1 MLTIVEIFDGYLQ
14 AALGKVAFSYGLA
27 KLFVGEKRQKDF
39 TFLTDET
46 QESSPRISLTFFK
59 IGIADNNC
67 FDGRILNFRIA
78 LATVIPSTSKDT
90 SLIDGLRSRRA
101 IKPVDRHA
109 SNSGFAT

>member
-67 FDGRILNFRIA
+67 FDGRILNFRICLGNGHPVNVEGYVLDRRIA
-78 LATVIPSTSKDT
+78 LSQ
-90 SLIDGLRSRRA
+90 
-101 IKPVDRHA
+101 
-109 SNSGFAT
+109 SNQTR